1 MKEEIQPE
9 ADDDDDERIF
19 FYYITQ
25 LMNFLQLINKQ
36 INKIQKSLLNN

>member
-19 FYYITQ
+19 YYYMTQ

-36 INKIQKSLLNN
+36 IIK